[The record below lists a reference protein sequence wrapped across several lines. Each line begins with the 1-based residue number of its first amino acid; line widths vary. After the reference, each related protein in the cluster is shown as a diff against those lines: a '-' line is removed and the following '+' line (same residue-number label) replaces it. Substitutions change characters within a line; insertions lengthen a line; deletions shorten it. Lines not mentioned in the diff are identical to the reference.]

1 MRSLI
6 LKIFKFGI
14 VGFIATAIDYGI
26 MVLLTEAFNVNYLVS
41 SAVSFSVSVI
51 FIHVLSVFRVF
62 DVEEKSKA
70 KGLLIFALLSVI
82 GLGFNQ
88 TLMFLG
94 TEIINFH
101 YMLTKIFATIIV
113 VVYNFISR
121 KMILEKY

>member
-26 MVLLTEAFNVNYLVS
+26 MVLLTEAFNVNYLAS

-88 TLMFLG
+88 ALMFLG

-113 VVYNFISR
+113 VVYNLISR

>member
-1 MRSLI
+1 
-6 LKIFKFGI
+6 
-14 VGFIATAIDYGI
+14 
-26 MVLLTEAFNVNYLVS
+26 MVLLTEAFNVNYLAS

-82 GLGFNQ
+82 GLVFNQ
-88 TLMFLG
+88 ALMFLG